1 MTKSEVMEKIKEIL
15 NDLFDDDFDVTES
28 TVADDI
34 DGWDSLAHLQVI
46 SAMESGF
53 NIHFTLGEIN
63 NFANVGE
70 MADCIIKH
78 LG

>member
-53 NIHFTLGEIN
+53 NIHFTLGEIMVKFN
-63 NFANVGE
+63 HYSAFFIKFNF
-70 MADCIIKH
+70 II
-78 LG
+78 

>member
-15 NDLFDDDFDVTES
+15 NDLFDDDFDVTEN

-70 MADCIIKH
+70 MADSILKH

>member
-1 MTKSEVMEKIKEIL
+1 MTKSEVMVKIKEIL
-15 NDLFDDDFDVTES
+15 NDLFDDDFDLTEC

-70 MADCIIKH
+70 MADSIIKH

>member
-1 MTKSEVMEKIKEIL
+1 MTKIEVMVKIKEIL

>member
-34 DGWDSLAHLQVI
+34 DGWDSLVHLQVI

-70 MADCIIKH
+70 MADSILKH

>member
-63 NFANVGE
+63 NFANVGD

>member
-1 MTKSEVMEKIKEIL
+1 MTKNEVMVKIKEIL
-15 NDLFDDDFDVTES
+15 DDLFDDDFDVTES

-70 MADCIIKH
+70 MADSIIKH

>member
-1 MTKSEVMEKIKEIL
+1 MTKSEVMVKIKELL

-70 MADCIIKH
+70 LADSIIKH

>member
-1 MTKSEVMEKIKEIL
+1 MTKSEVMVKIKEIL
-15 NDLFDDDFDVTES
+15 NDLFDDDFDVTEC

>member
-15 NDLFDDDFDVTES
+15 NDLFDDDFDVTEC

>member
-1 MTKSEVMEKIKEIL
+1 MTKSEVMVKIKEIL

-63 NFANVGE
+63 NFANVGD

>member
-1 MTKSEVMEKIKEIL
+1 MTKSEVMVKIKEIL
-15 NDLFDDDFDVTES
+15 NDLFDDDFDVTEC

-70 MADCIIKH
+70 MADSIIKH

>member
-1 MTKSEVMEKIKEIL
+1 MTKSEVMKKIKEIL
-15 NDLFDDDFDVTES
+15 NDLFDDDFDVTEN
-28 TVADDI
+28 TVADNI

-70 MADCIIKH
+70 MADSILKH

>member
-1 MTKSEVMEKIKEIL
+1 MTKSEVMVKIKEIL

-70 MADCIIKH
+70 MADSIIKH

>member
-1 MTKSEVMEKIKEIL
+1 MTKSEVMVKIKEIL

>member
-1 MTKSEVMEKIKEIL
+1 MTKSEVMKKIKEIL
-15 NDLFDDDFDVTES
+15 NDLFDDDFDVTEN

-70 MADCIIKH
+70 MADSILKH

>member
-70 MADCIIKH
+70 MADSIIKH

>member
-1 MTKSEVMEKIKEIL
+1 MKKSEVMEKIKEIL

-70 MADCIIKH
+70 MADSILKH

>member
-1 MTKSEVMEKIKEIL
+1 MTKSEVMVKIKEIL
-15 NDLFDDDFDVTES
+15 NDLFDDDFDVTGS

-70 MADCIIKH
+70 MADSILKH

>member
-70 MADCIIKH
+70 MADSILKH

>member
-1 MTKSEVMEKIKEIL
+1 MTKSEVMVKIKEIL

-70 MADCIIKH
+70 MADSILKH

>member
-1 MTKSEVMEKIKEIL
+1 MTKSEVMVKIKEIL

-53 NIHFTLGEIN
+53 NIRFTIDEITTFSN
-63 NFANVGE
+63 IGK
-70 MADCIIKH
+70 IIDSILRH
-78 LG
+78 IG

>member
-1 MTKSEVMEKIKEIL
+1 MTKNEVMIKIKEIL
-15 NDLFDDDFDVTES
+15 NDLFDDEFDVTEN
-28 TVADDI
+28 TVADDV

-46 SAMESGF
+46 SAMESEF

-70 MADCIIKH
+70 MADSIVKH